1 MVKAVARLAG
11 TSARCRRTLGAVAV
25 ALLAAACGK
34 QESAPVAAA
43 PPPAVTVVQLRPQDV
58 TASFAFLGRV
68 VAVDTVGLRARVQGF
83 LEQRLFTEGDKVKKG
98 QLLYVIEQPPFQA
111 KVDEADAGVARAEA
125 SLAEADATLT
135 RVQQAV
141 KSGAVSKQEL
151 DQAVAGKDVAQAQ
164 VKSAEAQLETARLN
178 LGYTDIMAPINGR
191 IGLTNY
197 TIGNLVGPDSG
208 VLATIV
214 SQDPIYVTFPVST
227 RLVLA
232 ARRDAA
238 QTGRPPALVVRAQLP
253 DGTIYDHPGKVDFL
267 NIQVEQT
274 TETINVRAQF
284 PNPEGFLVDGQFVNV
299 TVEQA
304 KPELALV
311 IPQSALQVDQAGSYV
326 LVVNAKDEVEQKR
339 IQTGQ
344 ASAGNVVV
352 SAGLE
357 DGDRVIVEGVQKV
370 RPGDK
375 VQVSVLPP
383 ASTAPGAQAPGQA
396 APAAGAAANQS
407 GQPQTP
413 ASGRAEGAAAP
424 QGVDA
429 APAAPPAS
437 TVPTPKPKP

>member
-1 MVKAVARLAG
+1 MTTAVARLAG
-11 TSARCRRTLGAVAV
+11 TGVRCRRTLGALAL
-25 ALLAAACGK
+25 ALLAAACGQ
-34 QESAPVAAA
+34 QESAPVAAL
-43 PPPAVTVVQLRPQDV
+43 PPPAVTVVQMKPQDV
-58 TASFAFLGRV
+58 TASVQFLGRV
-68 VAVDTVGLRARVQGF
+68 VAVDKVDLRARVQGF
-83 LEQRLFTEGDKVKKG
+83 LEQRLFTEGDDVKKG
-98 QLLYVIEQPPFQA
+98 ELLFVIEQPPFQA
-111 KVDEADAGVARAEA
+111 KVDEADAEVARAEA
-125 SLAEADATLT
+125 SLAEAEATLA

-151 DQAVAGKDVAQAQ
+151 DQATAAKEVAQAQ
-164 VKSAEAQLETARLN
+164 VQGAKAQLETARLN
-178 LGYTDIMAPINGR
+178 LGYTDVTAPINGR

-227 RLVLA
+227 RLILDVRKEA
-232 ARRDAA
+232 AE
-238 QTGRPPALVVRAQLP
+238 TGRPPEVVVRAQLP
-253 DGTIYDHPGKVDFL
+253 DGTMYAHPGKVNFL
-267 NIQVEQT
+267 NIQVDQST
-274 TETINVRAQF
+274 DTVTVRAQF

-299 TVEQA
+299 TVERA

-311 IPQSALQVDQAGSYV
+311 VPQSALQVDQAGSYV

-344 ASAGNVVV
+344 ATAGNVVV
-352 SAGLE
+352 SSGLA
-357 DGDRVIVEGVQKV
+357 DGDRVIVEGIQKV

-383 ASTAPGAQAPGQA
+383 ASTAPAAQAPT
-396 APAAGAAANQS
+396 PAAGAATDQPA
-407 GQPQTP
+407 QPQTP
-413 ASGRAEGAAAP
+413 ASGQAEGAAAP

-437 TVPTPKPKP
+437 TVPTPQPKP